1 MHSRA
6 ISFGF
11 AFTLL
16 TFSAS
21 SIACS
26 PPSDPTLRA
35 EFFESLKGRYRFWA
49 VVLGEESVTTKA
61 GLLRSAATMTGLRVR
76 ILESAYAA
84 LPVSREF
91 TFIEAAIGSACEPD
105 YRSLSILKYPVGT
118 EVQLGSE
125 DLVGIRVLGF
135 SRAAAQQCPEA
146 TLGMNTRTHIDGQIE
161 WVAMPKVIPTGYS
174 GCRYSWVRFTGSR
187 APLASDS
194 TSHFLNGR
202 LQWLRT
208 PEMLCT
214 YEAGALVAGK
224 SFSAHVCPASED
236 IASERWR
243 FNGAAASLNS
253 P

>member
-11 AFTLL
+11 ACTLL
-16 TFSAS
+16 TFGAS
-21 SIACS
+21 SFACS

-61 GLLRSAATMTGLRVR
+61 GPFRPAATMTGLRVR
-76 ILESAYAA
+76 IVESAYAA

-91 TFIEAAIGSACEPD
+91 TFVEAAMGSACEPD

-125 DLVGIRVLGF
+125 DFVGIRVLGF

-146 TLGMNTRTHIDGQIE
+146 APAMNTKTRIDGEIE
-161 WVAMPKVIPTGYS
+161 WVAMPKAIPTGYS
-174 GCRYSWVRFTGSR
+174 GCRYSWSRFTGSR
-187 APLASDS
+187 APMTSDS

-208 PEMLCT
+208 PKMLCT

-224 SFSAHVCPASED
+224 SFSAHICPTSEA

-243 FNGAAASLNS
+243 LNGAAASLNS